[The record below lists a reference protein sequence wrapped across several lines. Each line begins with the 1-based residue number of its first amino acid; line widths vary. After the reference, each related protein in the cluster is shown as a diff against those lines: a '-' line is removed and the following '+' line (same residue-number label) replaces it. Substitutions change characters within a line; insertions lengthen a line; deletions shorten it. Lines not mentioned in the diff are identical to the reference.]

1 MHAVLQHNPSTQ
13 NPEAHTDGVAHSA
26 PLGFGVLV
34 GVALGVAVG
43 VLVTVGVRVDVGVRV
58 GVGVQAGCDTPP
70 QVLHMT
76 PLHCEGNVHTFPGQQ
91 NSPAWPQCTQVSFV
105 GEHTLLGRHGKP
117 GAPSQQG

>member
-1 MHAVLQHNPSTQ
+1 
-13 NPEAHTDGVAHSA
+13 
-26 PLGFGVLV
+26 LV
-34 GVALGVAVG
+34 GVALGVA
-43 VLVTVGVRVDVGVRV
+43 VGVRVDVGVRV

-76 PLHCEGNVHTFPGQQ
+76 PLHCEDVHTFPGQQ

-105 GEHTLLGRHGKP
+105 GEHTLLGRHGMP